1 MNRFRKITSFIRR
14 ALALQLRR
22 MVQRRTASALARLD
36 DRALAVIG
44 IPRNGIGEYARELA
58 RSSVPVPPEDAYS
71 SFSRTL
77 TATPRMKST

>member
-1 MNRFRKITSFIRR
+1 MSRFGRIMSSIRR

-44 IPRNGIGEYARELA
+44 VSRKGIADYARELA

>member
-1 MNRFRKITSFIRR
+1 MSRFSRITFSIRR

-44 IPRNGIGEYARELA
+44 IPRHRIGEYARELA
-58 RSSVPVPPEDAYS
+58 RSSVAVPPEEAYS